1 MLFLRSTVLILL
13 ALVLGG
19 CAAPL
24 RVSLTPEQ
32 RAKIT
37 ELKARVVVVQDEVI
51 VAVQPSHV
59 GAATGGGLIGAM
71 IDSSVTNSRVKAS
84 QEIMG
89 PFYAQIEDVDY
100 RKEFNEAI
108 RLELANYPLK
118 IAQFTTTPQ
127 ALSKETLAQLRSE
140 LQTGQALLVIYP
152 RYYLTMD
159 FRNLDVE
166 ANVSMWMKDGA
177 ANMPVQRGVL
187 HYQSQPVGSGGKES
201 IALWGAQ
208 GAAAFRAAIKES
220 IVETINLVL
229 MDIDLKTPGDKPA
242 QSRTYAF
249 NAGSQRAE
257 IKGQLIKET
266 ASRRIVLGDDKK
278 LYSLPATVR
287 TAAATGQ

>member
-1 MLFLRSTVLILL
+1 VLILL

-229 MDIDLKTPGDKPA
+229 MDIDLKAPGDKPA